1 MITVGAGAG
10 SVLVVVLLVMMM
22 SGGNGDDDLLVD
34 FGDGG
39 DFSNGVGAVG
49 ISGLT
54 VEEQVEQTVSAMRP
68 TETPAPTTDVGA
80 TLVVDQRLTREAM
93 APVIPVNPLAP
104 ESGLR
109 PYLTE
114 REVRY
119 MSEAGL
125 AVWAA
130 TSMWLHLRQV
140 VYRDVAEWGKDSV
153 NIHMALSGT
162 ELQVLEARWERVM
175 DDVSDN
181 DSIGEEVR
189 AYIMQ
194 LDDAVRSLRSVYRQL
209 ETTRALLKSV
219 DGELEVAE
227 REAVA
232 QAKSEIGL
240 GMDRFV
246 QVMSRYG
253 CAICG
258 ELVRKSGG

>member
-1 MITVGAGAG
+1 MIIAAGGAGA
-10 SVLVVVLLVMMM
+10 VLLVVVLFMVM
-22 SGGNGDDDLLVD
+22 SGGDPDDDLLVD

-39 DFSNGVGAVG
+39 DVGNPAALAF
-49 ISGLT
+49 SGLT
-54 VEEQVEQTVSAMRP
+54 VEEQVEQTVAAMRP
-68 TETPAPTTDVGA
+68 TDTPSPTKDVGA
-80 TLVVDQRLTREAM
+80 TFVADHEGTRRAM

-125 AVWAA
+125 AMWAA

-175 DDVSDN
+175 EDVGDN
-181 DSIGEEVR
+181 DVISEEVR

-194 LDDAVRSLRSVYRQL
+194 LDDGVRALRSVFRQL

-219 DGELEVAE
+219 DGDLEVAE

-232 QAKSEIGL
+232 QSKSEIGL